1 MKRSAAEFSVMF
13 GNPEGLTLYVCV
25 TEQPKQ
31 TATPESANS
40 PAHCRSVP
48 LTSYTLGKA
57 LQ

>member
-1 MKRSAAEFSVMF
+1 MF